1 MFNFHFFFQQE
12 ENLLDVLQLV
22 LSIMTEQPDTTV
34 PVLDKMDGLRYVLI
48 EEFQYLVFELV
59 SSLILAVRVF
69 LFFIYSVSSS
79 GFCFVSWTW
88 NLKQLEFTLWRLL
101 GAFYS
106 FVLPGTIS
114 LALSIVKR
122 VDALLS
128 SL

>member
-22 LSIMTEQPDTTV
+22 LSIVTEQPDTTV
-34 PVLDKMDGLRYVLI
+34 PVLDKVDGLRYVLI

-79 GFCFVSWTW
+79 GFCFVSWT
-88 NLKQLEFTLWRLL
+88 
-101 GAFYS
+101 
-106 FVLPGTIS
+106 
-114 LALSIVKR
+114 
-122 VDALLS
+122 
-128 SL
+128 